1 MQAPHRRITWLL
13 VLVLLLTLATVAA
26 CGSDEPAVIDPGD
39 GGDYAP
45 QIEPAEFTTR
55 IDNPYLPLLPGAHW
69 VYEATTE
76 DGEIERIE
84 VTVTSDR
91 RTVMGVE
98 TVVVRDVVSVEG
110 EVIEDT
116 FDWYAQDAAGN
127 VWYFGEDSTEYDGD
141 EASTAGSWEAG
152 VDGAYAGIVMLVDP
166 AVGDAYREEYYEG
179 EAEDMAEIVALDGSV
194 ETPVGSFDEL
204 VVTINW
210 TPLESSIVERKYY
223 AAGVGVVSEEVEQGP
238 DEVVVLVE
246 YTPGA

>member
-1 MQAPHRRITWLL
+1 MQMPQRRITWLGL
-13 VLVLLLTLATVAA
+13 FLLLLVAVAA
-26 CGSDEPAVIDPGD
+26 CGGDEPAVIDPGD

-45 QIEPAEFTTR
+45 EIDPAEFTTR

-69 VYEATTE
+69 TYEGTTE

-84 VTVTSDR
+84 VTVTDDR
-91 RTVMGVE
+91 RTVAGVE
-98 TVVVRDVVSVEG
+98 TVVVHDVVSIEG

-116 FDWYAQDAAGN
+116 FDWFAQDAQGN

-141 EASTAGSWEAG
+141 EASKAGSWEAG
-152 VDGAYAGIVMLVDP
+152 VDGARPGIVMLADP
-166 AVGDAYREEYYEG
+166 AVGDAYREEFYEG
-179 EAEDMAEIVALDGSV
+179 EAEDMAEIAALDGSA
-194 ETPVGSFDEL
+194 ETPYGAFDEL

-210 TPLESSIVERKYY
+210 TPLEPDIVERKYY

-246 YTPGA
+246 YTAGA